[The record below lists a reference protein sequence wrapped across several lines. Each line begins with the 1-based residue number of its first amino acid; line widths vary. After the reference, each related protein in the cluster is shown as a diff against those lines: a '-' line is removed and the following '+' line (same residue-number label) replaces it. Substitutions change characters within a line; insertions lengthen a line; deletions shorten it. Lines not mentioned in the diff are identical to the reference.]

1 MKTRYLILP
10 FLQVFI
16 LSCLL
21 TEAQTEVRLPADF
34 SEKAYSHVQDLAG
47 FGLRNAGT
55 KSERLTVNY
64 LLDFYKGLKL
74 EAVADTF
81 CFDYFSAG
89 SVLVFC
95 NGKTIPYSGIYIDP
109 YKGSWDLSA
118 ITYCITSGWKGSKI
132 PADSIRGRIVF
143 TDKQFE
149 LYRLIRCKPLAI
161 VVVNDEELSQPFCK
175 QARIKI
181 TGQVQKKRSYNVSC
195 SLNPGKKKEILLG
208 AHWDSFC
215 GPGADDNASGVSVVM
230 ELSRFFT
237 AYPGSLPYTVKVI
250 FFGAEELGLLGS
262 KAYTDKHIR
271 DTSSTVFYFN
281 LDSVGDTGAVILDVI
296 TGRRGRCLE
305 PVTDT
310 LRACRDFKNSW
321 TLLDPLSTE
330 IAYESELPLWLNT
343 ALEQSLKFSHHE
355 YRRVRYCG
363 SDHNSFANKG
373 FITLHMGMDGNNVEH
388 CPADNIKQVSKASL
402 ELSGK
407 IAAGLIINA
416 MMQQ

>member
-16 LSCLL
+16 LTCLL
-21 TEAQTEVRLPADF
+21 AEAQTEVSLPADF
-34 SEKAYSHVQDLAG
+34 SEKAYSDVQDLVN

-55 KSERLTVNY
+55 KSEQQTVNY

-74 EAVADTF
+74 QAEVDTF
-81 CFDYFSAG
+81 GFDYFSAG

-95 NGKTIPYSGIYIDP
+95 NGTTIPYTGIYIDP
-109 YKGSWDLSA
+109 YKGSQDFSA
-118 ITYCITSGWKGSKI
+118 EVYSITSGRQRSKI
-132 PADSIRGRIVF
+132 PDDSIRGRIVF

-149 LYRLIRCKPLAI
+149 LYRLIRCRPLAI
-161 VVVNDEELSQPFCK
+161 AVFNEVDLAKPSFK
-175 QARIKI
+175 QARIKV
-181 TGQVQKKRSYNVSC
+181 TGQVQKKRSFNVSC
-195 SLNPGKKKEILLG
+195 SLNPGKKKEILVG

-215 GPGADDNASGVSVVM
+215 GPGADDNASGVSVLM

-237 AYPGSLPYTVKVI
+237 AYTGSLPYTVKVI

-271 DTSSTVFYFN
+271 DTSSTVYYFN

-296 TGRRGRCLE
+296 TGRRGICLE

-310 LRACRDFKNSW
+310 LRACHDFKNSW

-330 IAYESELPLWLNT
+330 IVYESEIPSWLNT
-343 ALEQSLKFSHHE
+343 ALEQTLKSSHHE

-373 FITLHMGMDGNNVEH
+373 FITLHMGMDGNNVQH